1 MPYLT
6 DVSPRI
12 CSLKIYFLKG
22 YSFTEVAQILY
33 LEMVEKV
40 LVWLSMFPFYGS
52 YCFYRV
58 LSQSYVYWPILQ
70 NDADSLHVII
80 EALSW
85 IWFIVDPLLW
95 NIHIRGQ
102 CQDSESTKVSTMP
115 VFCKYPWKVQY
126 KQVQSF
132 WPDFSDK

>member
-6 DVSPRI
+6 DLSPHI
-12 CSLKIYFLKG
+12 SSLKIYFLKG
-22 YSFTEVAQILY
+22 YSFTEVAQILH

-40 LVWLSMFPFYGS
+40 PVWLSMLLFYS
-52 YCFYRV
+52 CYCFYGV
-58 LSQSYVYWPILQ
+58 LSQSYVYWQILRS
-70 NDADSLHVII
+70 DADSLHVII

-102 CQDSESTKVSTMP
+102 CQDSKSTKDFTMRF
-115 VFCKYPWKVQY
+115 FCKHPWMVQY
-126 KQVQSF
+126 EQVQSF
-132 WPDFSDK
+132 WTDFSDK